1 MQNEQAK
8 ETLKRA
14 AAAMQSG
21 QIACVPELVRLI
33 QTLSSRE
40 RDIAVEELATLISRD
55 AIILTKVLAAAN
67 TFGYNPSGVRI
78 SSVSQAVHHIGFDR
92 VRRLATSLLL
102 LENAHRSTRPDEQ
115 REATALAL
123 CSGMMAK
130 SLAEKLPTQV
140 DPEHAFI
147 CAALRNFGRIVL
159 THSMLDDYRRAT
171 ALSDI
176 MPVDE
181 AFREVFG
188 LTPLELGYNL
198 LQSGNVPEEILV
210 ALRECR
216 PESIENAAD
225 THDNQ
230 LLGLSDY
237 AMQLAGI
244 VFNARLSAA
253 EFAAQ
258 TQELNT
264 RFEKL
269 VPGAAEAIGPLL
281 EETEQELARFMRSF
295 NIRTLPT
302 HSLLR
307 LKQRR
312 LGIDPVA
319 SRAVPDSTPAGT
331 APPMRGRPRDLL
343 RLEDLTLLC
352 ANPDA
357 ETLPRIIAGLRD
369 SLAADECWLFGR
381 EPETPEF
388 RLTHGLG
395 ARWQD
400 LRPTARLREGERT
413 VLGLCLARQENILI
427 HDATAGSIQP
437 HLPVW
442 LREHAPLGAF
452 VLLPMHHLARSCGL
466 IIAGW
471 RGPHPI
477 ALDAEHSQ
485 SIRRLLSAA
494 TPLLAPAA
502 PAAV

>member
-8 ETLKRA
+8 ETLRRA
-14 AAAMQSG
+14 SAAMQSG

-33 QTLSSRE
+33 QTLSSRDME
-40 RDIAVEELATLISRD
+40 IAVEELAGLISRD

-78 SSVSQAVHHIGFDR
+78 SSVSQAVHHIGYDR

-115 REATALAL
+115 REATAIAL
-123 CSGMMAK
+123 CSGMMART
-130 SLAEKLPTQV
+130 LAGKIPGQV

-159 THSMLDDYRRAT
+159 THSMLDEYRRAT
-171 ALSDI
+171 ALTEL
-176 MPVDE
+176 MPVDD
-181 AFREVFG
+181 AFRQVFG
-188 LTPLELGYNL
+188 LTPLELGHNL

-210 ALRECR
+210 ALRECK

-225 THDNQ
+225 THDNR
-230 LLGLSDY
+230 LLGLADY
-237 AMQLAGI
+237 SMQLAGI
-244 VFNARLSAA
+244 VFNPKLTAT
-253 EFAAQ
+253 EFAEQ
-258 TQELNT
+258 TGALNT

-269 VPGAAEAIGPLL
+269 VPGAAEVVGALL

-319 SRAVPDSTPAGT
+319 SRDVRPDVTNGT
-331 APPMRGRPRDLL
+331 VPPMRGRSRDLM
-343 RLEDLTLLC
+343 RLEELTLLC

-357 ETLPRIIAGLRD
+357 DTLPRLVAGLRD
-369 SLAADECWLFGR
+369 SLAADECWLFCR
-381 EPETPEF
+381 ESGTPEYH
-388 RLTHGLG
+388 LTHGLG
-395 ARWQD
+395 ARWMD
-400 LRPTARLREGERT
+400 FRPTARLREGERT
-413 VLGLCLARQENILI
+413 VLGLCLARKENILI
-427 HDATAGSIQP
+427 HDAAAPTIQP
-437 HLPVW
+437 HLPAW

-452 VLLPMHHLARSCGL
+452 VLLPMHNQEQSHGL

-477 ALDAEHSQ
+477 ALDAEHGQ
-485 SIRRLLSAA
+485 FIRRLLAAA
-494 TPLLAPAA
+494 TPLLNPAA
-502 PAAV
+502 ASAA

>member
-8 ETLKRA
+8 ATMKRVSD
-14 AAAMQSG
+14 AMQSG
-21 QIACVPELVRLI
+21 QIAGMPELVRLI
-33 QTLSSRE
+33 QTLSSR
-40 RDIAVEELATLISRD
+40 DMDVAVEELATLISRD

-67 TFGYNPSGVRI
+67 TFGYNPAGIRI
-78 SSVSQAVHHIGFDR
+78 SSVSQAVHHIGYDR

-102 LENAHRSTRPDEQ
+102 LENAQRSTRPDEQ

-123 CSGMMAK
+123 CSGIMAK
-130 SLAEKLPTQV
+130 TLAGKIPSQI

-147 CAALRNFGRIVL
+147 CAALRNFGRIVI

-171 ALSDI
+171 ALSEI
-176 MPVDE
+176 MAPDD

-210 ALRECR
+210 ALRECQ
-216 PESIENAAD
+216 PEKLESAAD
-225 THDNQ
+225 THDNR

-237 AMQLAGI
+237 AMQLADI
-244 VFNARLSAA
+244 VFNPKLTAA
-253 EFAAQ
+253 EFAAK
-258 TQELNT
+258 THSLNA

-269 VPGAAEAIGPLL
+269 VPGVAEVVGGLL
-281 EETEQELARFMRSF
+281 DDTEQELARFMRSF

-319 SRAVPDSTPAGT
+319 SRDTPPS
-331 APPMRGRPRDLL
+331 APGDAATPTRGRSRDLL
-343 RLEDLTLLC
+343 RLEELALLC
-352 ANPDA
+352 ATPDA
-357 ETLPRIIAGLRD
+357 ETLPRLIAGLRD
-369 SLAADECWLFGR
+369 SLAADECWLFSRYAG
-381 EPETPEF
+381 TPEY

-395 ARWQD
+395 ARWQE

-413 VLGLCLARQENILI
+413 VLGLCLARKENILI
-427 HDATAGSIQP
+427 HDATAPTIQP
-437 HLPVW
+437 HLPAW
-442 LREHAPLGAF
+442 LRDHAPLGAF
-452 VLLPMHHLARSCGL
+452 VLLPMHDLGQCCGL

-471 RGPHPI
+471 RGAHPI
-477 ALDAEHSQ
+477 ALDAEHALC
-485 SIRRLLSAA
+485 IRRLLAAA
-494 TPLLAPAA
+494 TPLLVPATA
-502 PAAV
+502 IVV